1 MDDTRIIQALE
12 AIGLHKNEILIYIDL
27 IKVGSSSAHDIAT
40 RTRIHRPNV
49 YDTLEKLTKKGIV
62 TQSIEQNK
70 KIFYPV
76 SPKSLMNYLKQKEY
90 DLEMVLPEIEKIH
103 SKPKEERK
111 VTMSEGIRSI
121 RNIIDSFLETGEPIY
136 VYGIPKNAAEDLGGF
151 IKDFHERRIAKGI
164 LMKHVYN
171 KNASERIN
179 ELNKMECT
187 EARYLPSLY
196 DTTTTTNICG
206 NKVILIF
213 WEDPVC
219 AIIIENKAIAN
230 SYKKY
235 FDIIWE
241 EAKMNF

>member
-1 MDDTRIIQALE
+1 MDKTRIIAALE

-27 IKVGSSSAHDIAT
+27 IKIGSSSAHDIAT
-40 RTRIHRPNV
+40 RTKIHRPNV

-62 TQSIEQNK
+62 TQSIEKNK

-76 SPKSLMNYLKQKEY
+76 SPKSLINYLKQKEY
-90 DLEMVLPEIEKIH
+90 NLQEIIPEMEKIH

-121 RNIIDSFLETGEPIY
+121 RNILDSFLEIGEPIY
-136 VYGIPKNAAEDLGGF
+136 VYGIPKNAIEDLGGF
-151 IKDFHERRIAKGI
+151 IRDFHERRIKKGI
-164 LMKHVYN
+164 SMKHVYN
-171 KNASERIN
+171 KNAYERIK
-179 ELNKMECT
+179 ELNNLELT
-187 EARYLPSLY
+187 EAKYLPSLY

-206 NKVILIF
+206 NKVVLIF

-219 AIIIENKAIAN
+219 AIIIENASIAN

-235 FDIIWE
+235 FDIVWE